1 MLSASFG
8 AIYAVIALMACS
20 AALAITWVALVLLR
34 RRKASQILAV
44 LTSISLLLLLLV
56 YWEMYGFTWFG

>member
-8 AIYAVIALMACS
+8 AIFAVIALTACS